1 MYDELLPM
9 SLSAGATRLGVEPL
23 EVIRLMVQSDT
34 ITPGLTLTAGHLSQL
49 ATLGGIESGWW
60 DDLEVPTDSNPQRA
74 IVRAALGLLAD
85 RAAEP
90 VRMDNLWRGR
100 PLDEQELIEESLNL
114 LDEAGTVR
122 IVNAPAGVQL
132 IVDPSAVATVRA
144 IADGSQS
151 VDGLDELFQG

>member
-9 SLSAGATRLGVEPL
+9 SLSTGATRLGVEPL

-34 ITPGLTLTAGHLSQL
+34 ITPSLTLTRGHLGQL

-60 DDLEVPTDSNPQRA
+60 DNITLPTDSNAQRA

-85 RAAEP
+85 RAENP

-100 PLDEQELIEESLNL
+100 PLDQQELIEEALNL
-114 LDEAGTVR
+114 LDEAGTLR

-132 IVDPSAVATVRA
+132 VVDPGAIATVRA
-144 IADGSQS
+144 IAEGSQS
-151 VDGLDELFQG
+151 VEGLDELLKG